1 MTVGGQF
8 SPHPIRVWLGLEFM
22 PIIVRARSYNN
33 KTLLKRGDYR
43 LNTHRLSPS
52 ISRAF
57 AIGLTSF
64 LVACSS
70 SKPPVAEVPAVPA
83 NVTKARVIAAD
94 QEPGNWMAHGRTYS
108 EQRYSP
114 LNQINAENVKDLG
127 MAWHYDLGDTR
138 GIEATPIV
146 VDGVMY
152 VTGGWSKVF
161 ALDAKTGEEIW
172 TYDPKMD
179 KAWFVNMCCDAVNRG
194 ATAWEGKIYSGVGDG
209 RLIAIDAATGELVWE
224 VQTTPKDRPYSIT
237 GAPRVVDGKV
247 IIGNGGSELGV
258 RGYVTAYDA
267 NTGEQVW
274 RFYTVPGNPN
284 EPFENAIHEET
295 VKTWS
300 GEWWT
305 VGGGGTAWDSIAH
318 DPELNLVYIGVGNG
332 APWNRMYRSNG
343 TGDNLFLSS
352 IVALNADTGEYVWHY
367 QTTPGESWDY
377 TATQHMIL
385 ADMEFDGRMRKV
397 IMQAPKNGFFYVIDR
412 ETGEFISAE
421 KYTMATWATHVDP
434 ESGRPVEAPE
444 ARYEETGVPNFQF
457 PHPLGGHNWHP
468 MSYSPDT
475 GLVYIPAQEIP
486 IVYGHDSD
494 YEYNSKGWNVGV
506 RFELAASPDDPAVR
520 AQLGAM
526 VKGYI
531 TAWDPV
537 TQTEK
542 WRVQHPNMWNGGLLS
557 TAGNL
562 VFQGNAEGEFVAYT
576 ADSGERLWSSYAQT
590 GVVAGPVTY
599 TVDGEQYVAVAAGWG
614 GSFAMVGGEL
624 AKRSKGSTARPRVLV
639 YKLGG
644 THELPPEPT
653 PEQMAVVTPIEQIGD
668 EAMITEGLKQYMAN
682 CHMCHGDRAVSGSS
696 VPDLRMMSEASW
708 ELFYPIVQGGLRH
721 QQGMVGFGDRLN
733 KDQIDSIYAYLVKR
747 RNDLAAGID

>member
-1 MTVGGQF
+1 M
-8 SPHPIRVWLGLEFM
+8 
-22 PIIVRARSYNN
+22 
-33 KTLLKRGDYR
+33 
-43 LNTHRLSPS
+43 NTHRLSPS
-52 ISRAF
+52 ITRAF

-114 LNQINAENVKDLG
+114 LSKINAENVKNLG

-258 RGYVTAYDA
+258 RGFVTAYDA

-284 EPFENAIHEET
+284 EPFENAIHEQT

-352 IVALNADTGEYVWHY
+352 IVALNAETGEYVWHY

>member
-1 MTVGGQF
+1 M
-8 SPHPIRVWLGLEFM
+8 
-22 PIIVRARSYNN
+22 
-33 KTLLKRGDYR
+33 
-43 LNTHRLSPS
+43 NTHRLSPS
-52 ISRAF
+52 ITRAF

-599 TVDGEQYVAVAAGWG
+599 TVDGEQYVAVA
-614 GSFAMVGGEL
+614 
-624 AKRSKGSTARPRVLV
+624 
-639 YKLGG
+639 
-644 THELPPEPT
+644 
-653 PEQMAVVTPIEQIGD
+653 
-668 EAMITEGLKQYMAN
+668 
-682 CHMCHGDRAVSGSS
+682 
-696 VPDLRMMSEASW
+696 
-708 ELFYPIVQGGLRH
+708 
-721 QQGMVGFGDRLN
+721 
-733 KDQIDSIYAYLVKR
+733 
-747 RNDLAAGID
+747 

>member
-1 MTVGGQF
+1 MAGQAIVVERELARLEPRRQLPAQFIHSTAAAEQGFQPAALRAGLRRAAGHFAQRDVERVGGYAGQ
-8 SPHPIRVWLGLEFM
+8 
-22 PIIVRARSYNN
+22 
-33 KTLLKRGDYR
+33 
-43 LNTHRLSPS
+43 
-52 ISRAF
+52 
-57 AIGLTSF
+57 
-64 LVACSS
+64 
-70 SKPPVAEVPAVPA
+70 
-83 NVTKARVIAAD
+83 KAMSAA
-94 QEPGNWMAHGRTYS
+94 
-108 EQRYSP
+108 
-114 LNQINAENVKDLG
+114 
-127 MAWHYDLGDTR
+127 
-138 GIEATPIV
+138 
-146 VDGVMY
+146 
-152 VTGGWSKVF
+152 
-161 ALDAKTGEEIW
+161 
-172 TYDPKMD
+172 
-179 KAWFVNMCCDAVNRG
+179 
-194 ATAWEGKIYSGVGDG
+194 
-209 RLIAIDAATGELVWE
+209 
-224 VQTTPKDRPYSIT
+224 
-237 GAPRVVDGKV
+237 
-247 IIGNGGSELGV
+247 
-258 RGYVTAYDA
+258 
-267 NTGEQVW
+267 
-274 RFYTVPGNPN
+274 
-284 EPFENAIHEET
+284 
-295 VKTWS
+295 
-300 GEWWT
+300 
-305 VGGGGTAWDSIAH
+305 
-318 DPELNLVYIGVGNG
+318 
-332 APWNRMYRSNG
+332 
-343 TGDNLFLSS
+343 
-352 IVALNADTGEYVWHY
+352 
-367 QTTPGESWDY
+367 
-377 TATQHMIL
+377 
-385 ADMEFDGRMRKV
+385 
-397 IMQAPKNGFFYVIDR
+397 
-412 ETGEFISAE
+412 
-421 KYTMATWATHVDP
+421 
-434 ESGRPVEAPE
+434 GRP
-444 ARYEETGVPNFQF
+444 G
-457 PHPLGGHNWHP
+457 
-468 MSYSPDT
+468 D
-475 GLVYIPAQEIP
+475 IPAQEIP

>member
-1 MTVGGQF
+1 MHQ
-8 SPHPIRVWLGLEFM
+8 
-22 PIIVRARSYNN
+22 YNN
-33 KTLLKRGDYR
+33 KSLSKRGGYR
-43 LNTHRLSPS
+43 LNTHLVSLPFTRLL
-52 ISRAF
+52 AV
-57 AIGLTSF
+57 GLASL

-70 SKPPVAEVPAVPA
+70 SEPPVAQAPVMPA

-94 QEPGNWMAHGRTYS
+94 KEPGNWMAHGRTYS

-172 TYDPKMD
+172 AYDPQMD

-274 RFYTVPGNPN
+274 RFYTVPGNPS

-305 VGGGGTAWDSIAH
+305 VGGGGTAWDSMAH

-486 IVYGHDSD
+486 IVYGHDSEF
-494 YEYNSKGWNVGV
+494 EYNAKGWNVGV

-576 ADSGERLWSSYAQT
+576 ADKGERLWSSYAQT

-599 TVDGEQYVAVAAGWG
+599 TVDGEQYVAVSAGWG

-624 AKRSKGSTARPRVLV
+624 AKRSKGSTSRPRVLV

-733 KDQIDSIYAYLVKR
+733 KEQIDSIYAYLAKR

>member
-1 MTVGGQF
+1 
-8 SPHPIRVWLGLEFM
+8 
-22 PIIVRARSYNN
+22 
-33 KTLLKRGDYR
+33 
-43 LNTHRLSPS
+43 
-52 ISRAF
+52 
-57 AIGLTSF
+57 
-64 LVACSS
+64 
-70 SKPPVAEVPAVPA
+70 
-83 NVTKARVIAAD
+83 
-94 QEPGNWMAHGRTYS
+94 MAHGRTYS

-599 TVDGEQYVAVAAGWG
+599 TVDGEQYVAVSAGWG

-644 THELPPEPT
+644 AHELPPEPT

-668 EAMITEGLKQYMAN
+668 EAMITEGLKHYMAS

-721 QQGMVGFGDRLN
+721 QQGMVGFGDRLD
-733 KDQIDSIYAYLVKR
+733 KAQIDSIYAYLVKR

>member
-1 MTVGGQF
+1 LKSNLSQFVKGGA
-8 SPHPIRVWLGLEFM
+8 VWAATALLLGACTQQEPAQM
-22 PIIVRARSYNN
+22 EAPTPAAVNTER
-33 KTLLKRGDYR
+33 LL
-43 LNTHRLSPS
+43 
-52 ISRAF
+52 
-57 AIGLTSF
+57 
-64 LVACSS
+64 
-70 SKPPVAEVPAVPA
+70 
-83 NVTKARVIAAD
+83 AAD
-94 QEPGNWMAHGRTYS
+94 SEPGNWMAHGRTYS

-114 LNQINAENVKDLG
+114 LTQISDKNVSDLG
-127 MAWHYDLGDTR
+127 LEWHFDLGDTR

-161 ALDAKTGEEIW
+161 ALNAKTGEEIW
-172 TYDPKMD
+172 RYDPQVD

-194 ATAWEGKIYSGVGDG
+194 VAAWDGKIFVGVGDG
-209 RLIAIDAATGELVWE
+209 RLVALDAANGAVKWE
-224 VQTTPKDRPYSIT
+224 VQTTPTDKPYSIT

-267 NTGEQVW
+267 NTGDQVW
-274 RFYTVPGNPN
+274 RFYTVPGDPSK
-284 EPFENAIHEET
+284 PFENAIHAET

-305 VGGGGTAWDSIAH
+305 VGGGGTAWDAMAH
-318 DPELNLVYIGVGNG
+318 DPELNLLYIGVGNG
-332 APWNRMYRSNG
+332 APWNRVYRSDG
-343 TGDNLFLSS
+343 SGDNLFLSS
-352 IVALNADTGEYVWHY
+352 IVALRPDTGEYVWHY

-385 ADMEFDGRMRKV
+385 ADIELEGRMRKL
-397 IMQAPKNGFFYVIDR
+397 IMQAPKNGFFYVLDR

-444 ARYEETGVPNFQF
+444 ARYEETGVPTLQF

-486 IVYGHDSD
+486 IVYGHDSE
-494 YEYNSKGWNVGV
+494 YEYNPKGWNVGV
-506 RFELAASPDDPAVR
+506 RFELASAPDDPEIR
-520 AQLGAM
+520 AQFGQM
-526 VKGYI
+526 VKGHI
-531 TAWDPV
+531 AAWDPV
-537 TQTEK
+537 TQTER

-557 TAGNL
+557 TAGNIL
-562 VFQGNAEGEFVAYT
+562 FQGNAEGEFVAYT
-576 ADSGERLWSSYAQT
+576 ADTGEKLWSHFAQT

-624 AKRSKGSTARPRVLV
+624 AKRSRGAVSRPRVLV

-644 THELPPEPT
+644 EHTLPPEPT
-653 PEQMAVVTPIEQIGD
+653 PEQMAAITPMEPVGD
-668 EAMITEGLKQYMAN
+668 EETITAGHKLYMIN

-696 VPDLRMMSEASW
+696 VPDLRKMTADTW
-708 ELFYPIVQGGLRH
+708 ELFEPIVLGGMRH
-721 QQGMVGFGDRLN
+721 ENGMVGFADRISRDEAN
-733 KDQIDSIYAYLVKR
+733 AIYAYLVKR
-747 RNDLAAGID
+747 RNDLAAGLD